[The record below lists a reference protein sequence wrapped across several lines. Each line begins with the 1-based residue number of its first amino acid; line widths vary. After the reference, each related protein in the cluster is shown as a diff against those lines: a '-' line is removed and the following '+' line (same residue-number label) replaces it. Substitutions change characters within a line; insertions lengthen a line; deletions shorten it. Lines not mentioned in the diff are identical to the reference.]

1 MSVSVCMSAEG
12 GERARAHPPRDSES
26 RSARKGFRFAVGRE
40 WGEKACA
47 SAARFGESLYEKMCS
62 DSLRRQG
69 VGLVGER
76 GRAHPPRDVGEAC
89 HEKVGSDSL
98 CRQGVGR
105 EDTRIRRE
113 ILRVALREK
122 GF

>member
-1 MSVSVCMSAEG
+1 
-12 GERARAHPPRDSES
+12 
-26 RSARKGFRFAVGRE
+26 
-40 WGEKACA
+40 
-47 SAARFGESLYEKMCS
+47 MCS

-69 VGLVGER
+69 VGPVGER
-76 GRAHPPRDVGEAC
+76 GRAHPPRDSENRSARQGVLTRYVGKGWGERGRAHPPRDFGESC